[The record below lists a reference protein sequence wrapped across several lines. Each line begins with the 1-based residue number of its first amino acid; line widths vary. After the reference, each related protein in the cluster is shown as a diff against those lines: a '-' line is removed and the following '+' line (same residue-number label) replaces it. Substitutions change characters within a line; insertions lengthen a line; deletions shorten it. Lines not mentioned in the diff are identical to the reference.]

1 MLRLH
6 FSESAQISGLDMA
19 AAGGRGPRASLLRAG
34 VGGDRPAPRDP
45 FSGWG
50 SPTAV
55 DEEPAPGRVLPQN
68 VLRLAHVLP
77 GVLHLH
83 LVELQSRVLSG
94 WGGIRGGRGVSCGS
108 SSLPSPCRA
117 AESTQGGVPRSHQP
131 SLGCG
136 WTAAAGLQGDLG
148 AQENTEW
155 GSWLYTVSK
164 SMDSHIPFSRAGTV
178 SVTVFLG
185 EEIGIPLKGPLPPL
199 PLVSSSQSWPVFP
212 HPLAA
217 EQLLARSYPRLAFE
231 VGWEGGDAGGLT
243 LGEQGLVPGTREG
256 QGANWFPWRLRPA
269 SQSKLVCLPCLHIS
283 PAAKGRSMASFQGVL
298 PHSLRR
304 CLLSA
309 GRLAASG
316 SKELLS
322 SRPALALT
330 AELEDD
336 RVGPMKKVQ
345 PQRGLRA
352 RLRALGGGG
361 AGAGED
367 LGPTQFRCVCRA

>member
-117 AESTQGGVPRSHQP
+117 AESTQGGVPRTSHLWGAGGPQHQGYRETWALRRTQSGARGFTRFLSLWILTSPFPGPAP
-131 SLGCG
+131 SL
-136 WTAAAGLQGDLG
+136 
-148 AQENTEW
+148 
-155 GSWLYTVSK
+155 
-164 SMDSHIPFSRAGTV
+164 
-178 SVTVFLG
+178 
-185 EEIGIPLKGPLPPL
+185 
-199 PLVSSSQSWPVFP
+199 
-212 HPLAA
+212 
-217 EQLLARSYPRLAFE
+217 
-231 VGWEGGDAGGLT
+231 
-243 LGEQGLVPGTREG
+243 
-256 QGANWFPWRLRPA
+256 
-269 SQSKLVCLPCLHIS
+269 
-283 PAAKGRSMASFQGVL
+283 
-298 PHSLRR
+298 SL
-304 CLLSA
+304 
-309 GRLAASG
+309 
-316 SKELLS
+316 
-322 SRPALALT
+322 
-330 AELEDD
+330 
-336 RVGPMKKVQ
+336 
-345 PQRGLRA
+345 
-352 RLRALGGGG
+352 
-361 AGAGED
+361 
-367 LGPTQFRCVCRA
+367 FF